1 MKLIR
6 NTILFLLIS
15 FSIFSQKY
23 SKYEA
28 IYLAD
33 SLSGFRVKQYS
44 ESLKMYDYVFNNFK
58 VAPKLY
64 VKASIIAIKDSQE
77 VVAFKYLNNAINN
90 GWKDIRTLEKEK
102 IFVNLRGDAE
112 WNILINKLK
121 KNIEDMNKYYDLAL
135 QDSITRMYDKDQG
148 IRKYIGVFVNGKPKY
163 NNDSLLPI
171 MQNIDSQN
179 QTFLIDLFQK
189 NHTHSIS
196 SEAKD
201 MLFTLIA
208 HCDLSTQETFL
219 PVLDNIKK
227 DSEEQKYTYLMIQD
241 KILVKKGKKQKFGTQ
256 TEWNN
261 ATGKMML
268 LPVEDCNYAEKIR
281 ADLDIEPL
289 SIYLR
294 SIKIYSGCK

>member
-1 MKLIR
+1 
-6 NTILFLLIS
+6 
-15 FSIFSQKY
+15 
-23 SKYEA
+23 
-28 IYLAD
+28 
-33 SLSGFRVKQYS
+33 
-44 ESLKMYDYVFNNFK
+44 
-58 VAPKLY
+58 
-64 VKASIIAIKDSQE
+64 
-77 VVAFKYLNNAINN
+77 
-90 GWKDIRTLEKEK
+90 
-102 IFVNLRGDAE
+102 
-112 WNILINKLK
+112 
-121 KNIEDMNKYYDLAL
+121 MNKYYDLAL

-179 QTFLIDLFQK
+179 QTFLISLLQK
-189 NHTHSIS
+189 NHTPSIS
-196 SEAKD
+196 SEAMD
-201 MLFTLIA
+201 MLFILIA

-219 PVLDNIKK
+219 PVLENIKK

-241 KILVKKGKKQKFGTQ
+241 KILVKKGKRQKFGTQ

-294 SIKIYSGCK
+294 SLKIYDGCK

>member
-1 MKLIR
+1 M
-6 NTILFLLIS
+6 S
-15 FSIFSQKY
+15 FSVFSQKY

-33 SLSGFRVKQYS
+33 SLGGFRVKQYS
-44 ESLKMYDYVFNNFK
+44 ESLKLYDYVFNNFK
-58 VAPKLY
+58 ISPKLY
-64 VKASIIAIKDSQE
+64 VKASTIAIKDSQK
-77 VVAFKYLNNAINN
+77 VVAFKYLNNAIDN
-90 GWKDIRTLEKEK
+90 GWKDIRTLEREK
-102 IFVNLRGDAE
+102 IFIHLQGNPE
-112 WNILINKLK
+112 WIILINKLK
-121 KNIEDMNKYYDLAL
+121 KNIEDMNKNYDLVL

-179 QTFLIDLFQK
+179 QHFLIGLLQK
-189 NHTHSIS
+189 NHTPPIS
-196 SEAKD
+196 NEAMD

-227 DSEEQKYTYLMIQD
+227 DSEEQRYTYLMIQD
-241 KILVKKGKKQKFGTQ
+241 KILVKKGEKQKFGTQ
-256 TEWNN
+256 MEWNN

-294 SIKIYSGCK
+294 SLKIYDGCK